1 MDEKLKKAYEEKI
14 NARLDETRAELA
26 KLRAQADAKKA
37 DAKIALHRTIADLER
52 ERDSLA
58 KKADEIKSA
67 SGEAWKDLKAGVSDA
82 ADRMRRSL
90 EDARSKFR

>member
-26 KLRAQADAKKA
+26 KLKAQADAKKA
-37 DAKIALHRTIADLER
+37 DAKTALHRTIADLER

-58 KKADEIKSA
+58 KKAEAIKSA
-67 SGEAWKDLKAGVSDA
+67 SGEAWEDLKAGLSDA

-90 EDARSKFR
+90 ADARSKFR

>member
-1 MDEKLKKAYEEKI
+1 MDEKQKTDYEEMI

-26 KLRAQADAKKA
+26 KMRAQAEVKKA
-37 DAKIALHRTIADLER
+37 EAKIELHRTIADLER

-58 KKADEIKSA
+58 KKAEEIKSA
-67 SGEAWKDLKAGVSDA
+67 SGEAWRDLQAGFTDA

-90 EDARSKFR
+90 ADARSKFR